1 MLGVIVNAAAVALG
15 GLIGLLCKRGI
26 PERLNDSVMTAV
38 GLCVMYVGISGAL
51 KGQNTIVLVLA
62 MVLGAVTGTLIDLD
76 GQVVRLGNW
85 VERTF
90 PSGADGKASV
100 AQGFVTASLVMCIG
114 AMAVVGSLNAGLT
127 HDYEILFTK
136 SLMDFTIAIM
146 LAVSLGVGVV
156 YSAVSIFV
164 FQGAI
169 ALLAV
174 AIQPLLT
181 QNGALEEV
189 ICSGSLMIVG
199 LSLNML
205 GLTKIKVANYLP
217 ALVFASALCW
227 LFAKVPFLAALA

>member
-1 MLGVIVNAAAVALG
+1 MLGVLVNTAAVALG

-26 PERLNDSVMTAV
+26 PPKVNEGVMTAV
-38 GLCVMYVGISGAL
+38 DLCVLYVGISGSL
-51 KGQNTIVLVLA
+51 KGQNTIVLVLS
-62 MVLGAVTGTLIDLD
+62 MVLGAAVGALIDLD

-85 VERTF
+85 VEKTF
-90 PSGADGKASV
+90 PAGADGKVPV
-100 AQGFVTASLVMCIG
+100 AQGFVTASLVMCVG

-136 SLMDFTIAIM
+136 SLMDFPIAIM

-156 YSAVSIFV
+156 YSAASILV

-169 ALLAV
+169 ALLAG
-174 AIQPLLT
+174 AIQPLLL

-189 ICSGSLMIVG
+189 ICAGSLMIVA
-199 LSLNML
+199 LALNML

-217 ALVFASALCW
+217 ALVFAPLLCW
-227 LFAKVPFLAALA
+227 LFSLLPAL

>member
-15 GLIGLLCKRGI
+15 GLIGLMCKRGI
-26 PERLNDSVMTAV
+26 PKSVNDAVMTAV
-38 GLCVMYVGISGAL
+38 GLCVLYVGISGSL
-51 KGQNTIVLVLA
+51 KGQNTVILVLS
-62 MVLGAVTGTLIDLD
+62 MVLGAIVGTVVDLD
-76 GQVVRLGNW
+76 GMVVRLGNW
-85 VERTF
+85 VEKHF
-90 PSGADGKASV
+90 SAGADGKVSV

-146 LAVSLGVGVV
+146 LAVSLGVGVI
-156 YSAVSIFV
+156 YSAASIFV

-169 ALLAV
+169 AMLAG
-174 AIQPLLT
+174 ALQPLLT
-181 QNGALEEV
+181 QNGALEEI
-189 ICSGSLMIVG
+189 ICAGSLMIVG

-217 ALVFASALCW
+217 ALVFAPALCW
-227 LFAKVPFLAALA
+227 LFAHVPFLAAIF

>member
-62 MVLGAVTGTLIDLD
+62 MVLGAITGTLIDLD

-156 YSAVSIFV
+156 YSAASIFV

-217 ALVFASALCW
+217 ALVFAPALCW
-227 LFAKVPFLAALA
+227 LFAKVLFLAALA